1 MELEETICEI
11 FKAKKIKTG
20 GNCGTYAAAMC
31 YDLDISF
38 QDVKPILEKLEA
50 EGKIFYRI
58 GVAGR
63 LIFWNNKRA
72 TKPLVFI
79 NTLPVVLHC
88 R

>member
-20 GNCGTYAAAMC
+20 GNCGTYAAQMC

-63 LIFWNNKRA
+63 LIFWKQ
-72 TKPLVFI
+72 
-79 NTLPVVLHC
+79 
-88 R
+88 